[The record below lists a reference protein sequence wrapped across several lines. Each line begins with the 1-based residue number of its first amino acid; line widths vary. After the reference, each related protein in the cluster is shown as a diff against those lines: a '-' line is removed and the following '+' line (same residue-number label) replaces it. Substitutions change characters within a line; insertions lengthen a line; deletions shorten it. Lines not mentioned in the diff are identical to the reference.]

1 MDMYQT
7 IDKLARS
14 IHEQSVADRR
24 NMHQYP
30 ETGWFEMRTSAII
43 AKRLTELGY
52 EVLTG
57 RQVCD
62 AASRMGPI
70 MRRFRARIPLWI
82 M

>member
-30 ETGWFEMRTSAII
+30 ETGWFEMRTSPSSPTAYGAGI
-43 AKRLTELGY
+43 
-52 EVLTG
+52 
-57 RQVCD
+57 
-62 AASRMGPI
+62 
-70 MRRFRARIPLWI
+70 
-82 M
+82 

>member
-30 ETGWFEMRTSAII
+30 ETGWF
-43 AKRLTELGY
+43 
-52 EVLTG
+52 
-57 RQVCD
+57 
-62 AASRMGPI
+62 
-70 MRRFRARIPLWI
+70 
-82 M
+82 